1 MSNAPDDPIDLAMFT
16 IAKYGDDSH
25 KPSVRLALE
34 VRRMVAE
41 IALLRSG
48 LLVLLRQVDR
58 GVPSNDSPHR
68 FEQPGELLSRATPAC
83 PQPCQSSIVSVGGG
97 SIEPNDNAVLRFR
110 S

>member
-48 LLVLLRQVDR
+48 LLEAIRIAEEDCEEIRHGATRDERSGGCSHPTCMTCHPEHGDPASLPPNPRLAELRKLTR
-58 GVPSNDSPHR
+58 P
-68 FEQPGELLSRATPAC
+68 
-83 PQPCQSSIVSVGGG
+83 
-97 SIEPNDNAVLRFR
+97 
-110 S
+110 